1 MGLRGRRRLAIA
13 IGLRIPDED
22 HLGRVFQRLLGLACL
37 LLPVL
42 RLATGGMSWADAL
55 MYRQF
60 DVPSVD
66 LLLLI
71 AGASLGLRGQGPVR
85 HASCRVGACRVSV
98 AAALA
103 ATGLSLAGLG
113 WLSATDPKR
122 RRAFGLPA
130 LTTER
135 PARAVWALVPLPGML
150 VPFWSGAA
158 GFVIW
163 LGATSVLGWVLVAVP
178 PGWIAA
184 RIHAPRRFGASVGNL
199 GPPRGWRFIRASSEA
214 PGPRGRRAVGR

>member
-1 MGLRGRRRLAIA
+1 M
-13 IGLRIPDED
+13 
-22 HLGRVFQRLLGLACL
+22 
-37 LLPVL
+37 
-42 RLATGGMSWADAL
+42 
-55 MYRQF
+55 
-60 DVPSVD
+60 
-66 LLLLI
+66 
-71 AGASLGLRGQGPVR
+71 
-85 HASCRVGACRVSV
+85 SV

-122 RRAFGLPA
+122 RRAFGLAAP
-130 LTTER
+130 TTER

-184 RIHAPRRFGASVGNL
+184 RIHAPRRLVLRSAIS
-199 GPPRGWRFIRASSEA
+199 A
-214 PGPRGRRAVGR
+214 RRAAGGSSAQVPKPRARGAKGRWSRWDRPDRRSAAPNSIPS